1 MDGDSVGLDDS
12 AGKVGVSH
20 SDGTRRCAPHARHP
34 HRIPG
39 DIGSSPA
46 IRWGCRPSRAFANPR
61 SAPPPEHIGRQAEQ
75 GGLASGLIGE
85 TQAKAR
91 SVARLRRSFCGNG
104 GLASADRGEHAARQR
119 PYRSPPAAALV
130 QKAPKTALGRAA
142 APTQVHEAL
151 TRHRRRRRKGG
162 GDVREPQGDD
172 VAQAGRDHEA
182 QEQGA
187 ARAADDRAG
196 RDAVRRRHPPEGE
209 MRGGRFRGK
218 LWALFLDEAPCRFGT
233 LRQAGRRCGCRA
245 GMGEEVSAVQTTQ
258 LTAN

>member
-1 MDGDSVGLDDS
+1 MPALAGLRES
-12 AGKVGVSH
+12 ALR
-20 SDGTRRCAPHARHP
+20 TA
-34 HRIPG
+34 
-39 DIGSSPA
+39 
-46 IRWGCRPSRAFANPR
+46 SRAYRQTSRARRPC
-61 SAPPPEHIGRQAEQ
+61 IG
-75 GGLASGLIGE
+75 
-85 TQAKAR
+85 
-91 SVARLRRSFCGNG
+91 
-104 GLASADRGEHAARQR
+104 ADRGNPGKSPQRCKAPQKLLRERRTRVGRSRRACRTPAALPIAARGR
-119 PYRSPPAAALV
+119 TCPKGPENGLGAGSCADASARSAM
-130 QKAPKTALGRAA
+130 
-142 APTQVHEAL
+142 
-151 TRHRRRRRKGG
+151 RHRRRRRKGG

-172 VAQAGRDHEA
+172 VVQAGRDHEA